1 MFFII
6 VRLYMFFKSLIT
18 LKNYTIKRACLE
30 YISPATKSFGW
41 NKFWRKEERDWD
53 EDEDYH
59 YTNVT
64 WEMGRIGRPPDC
76 IKNQIMRIE
85 YEYDGKDYECVT
97 TNTEIEWPPKES
109 KDAVFSLPINKVM
122 LLDEHGAP
130 VRDVTDELKPMM
142 GPRKDFHGEDVLV
155 EDLFSWD
162 DYINVEITNALNV
175 SKVVGRMS
183 SCLQL
188 L

>member
-1 MFFII
+1 MFFLI
-6 VRLYMFFKSLIT
+6 VRIYMFFKALLN

-30 YISPATKSFGW
+30 YISPAVKSAGW
-41 NKFWRKEERDWD
+41 NRFWRKEERDWG

-64 WEMGRIGRPPDC
+64 WDMGRIGKPPE
-76 IKNQIMRIE
+76 NVQNPVLRIE

-97 TNTEIEWPPKES
+97 NNTEIDWPPKE
-109 KDAVFSLPINKVM
+109 KDEAVFSLPVTKVM
-122 LLDEHGAP
+122 LLDKGVP
-130 VRDVTDELKPMM
+130 VRDVTDEIKPMM

-162 DYINVEITNALNV
+162 DYTDVEVTNALNV
-175 SKVVGRMS
+175 IKIVSRES